1 VNTTPDG
8 PSLQEFARDGGE
20 RGITSV
26 RRRTGAE
33 RTPGSVLITV
43 AA

>member
-1 VNTTPDG
+1 MCTTPNG
-8 PSLQEFARDGGE
+8 PGLLGCTRDGGE